1 MFFHFYQ
8 HIPVREDRECAF
20 NLKKRTMGTNIYLRK
35 IVSKEEIEETKRKLK
50 EIADDV
56 KSIDDMRDVISFLQD
71 EYDRYEK
78 EIHICKISYG
88 WKLLFQAN
96 KNLYECTWESMTDY
110 IRRAIDSGEWE
121 MIDEYGDAYSLDDLK
136 EDLEK
141 HKDGF
146 DHDSYAA
153 YMRSKGEYNDQG
165 SIEFISDG
173 LRWSQY
179 DFS

>member
-1 MFFHFYQ
+1 
-8 HIPVREDRECAF
+8 
-20 NLKKRTMGTNIYLRK
+20 MGTNIYLRK

-50 EIADDV
+50 EWADVV
-56 KSIDDMRDVISFLQD
+56 KSIDDLKDVISFLQV
-71 EYDRYEK
+71 ECESHEK
-78 EIHICKISYG
+78 DIHICKISYG

-96 KNLYECTWESMTDY
+96 ENLYECTWESMTDY
-110 IRRAIDSGEWE
+110 IRQAIDSGEWD
-121 MIDEYGDAYSLDDLK
+121 MIDEYGNAYSLDDLK
-136 EDLEK
+136 EDLES

-146 DHDSYAA
+146 DHVSYAA

-173 LRWSQY
+173 LRWSPY

>member
-1 MFFHFYQ
+1 
-8 HIPVREDRECAF
+8 
-20 NLKKRTMGTNIYLRK
+20 MGTNIYLRK
-35 IVSKEEIEETKRKLK
+35 IFSKEEMEETKRKLK
-50 EIADDV
+50 EMADRV
-56 KSIDDMRDVISFLQD
+56 KSIDDMKDVISFLQD
-71 EYDRYEK
+71 ECERQEK

-96 KNLYECTWESMTDY
+96 EHFYECTWESMTDY

-121 MIDEYGDAYSLDDLK
+121 MEDEYGNAYSLDDLK

-146 DHDSYAA
+146 DHDSYVERIRKLGDFPD
-153 YMRSKGEYNDQG
+153 YG

-173 LRWSQY
+173 LRWSHY

>member
-1 MFFHFYQ
+1 M
-8 HIPVREDRECAF
+8 ED
-20 NLKKRTMGTNIYLRK
+20 
-35 IVSKEEIEETKRKLK
+35 TKRKLK
-50 EIADDV
+50 DMADGV

-96 KNLYECTWESMTDY
+96 EHLYECTWKAMTDY
-110 IRRAIDSGEWE
+110 IRQAIDSGEWE
-121 MIDEYGDAYSLDDLK
+121 MIDEYGNAYSLDDLK
-136 EDLEK
+136 EDLDK

-146 DHDSYAA
+146 DHDSYVER
-153 YMRSKGEYNDQG
+153 MRKIGNYPYDCF
-165 SIEFISDG
+165 IEFISDG
-173 LRWSQY
+173 LRWSHY

>member
-1 MFFHFYQ
+1 
-8 HIPVREDRECAF
+8 
-20 NLKKRTMGTNIYLRK
+20 MGTNIYLRK
-35 IVSKEEIEETKRKLK
+35 IVSKEEIEDTKRKLK
-50 EIADDV
+50 YMAENVKIIDDV
-56 KSIDDMRDVISFLQD
+56 RGVIEFLQD

-96 KNLYECTWESMTDY
+96 EHLYECTWKAMTDY
-110 IRRAIDSGEWE
+110 IRQAIDSGEWE
-121 MIDEYGDAYSLDDLK
+121 MIDEYGNAYSLDDLK

-146 DHDSYAA
+146 DHDSYVER
-153 YMRSKGEYNDQG
+153 MRKIGNYPYDCF
-165 SIEFISDG
+165 IEFISDG
-173 LRWSQY
+173 LRWSHY

>member
-1 MFFHFYQ
+1 
-8 HIPVREDRECAF
+8 
-20 NLKKRTMGTNIYLRK
+20 MGTNIYLSK

-50 EIADDV
+50 EMADGV
-56 KSIDDMRDVISFLQD
+56 KSIDDMRDIISFLQV
-71 EYDRYEK
+71 ECDRHEK

-96 KNLYECTWESMTDY
+96 ENLYECTWKAMTDY
-110 IRRAIDSGEWE
+110 IRQAIDSGEWE
-121 MIDEYGDAYSLDDLK
+121 MIDEYGNAYSLDDLK
-136 EDLEK
+136 DDFEK

-146 DHDSYAA
+146 DHDSYVER
-153 YMRSKGEYNDQG
+153 MRKIGEFPNDG

-173 LRWSQY
+173 LRWSYY

>member
-1 MFFHFYQ
+1 
-8 HIPVREDRECAF
+8 
-20 NLKKRTMGTNIYLRK
+20 MGKNIYLRK
-35 IVSKEEIEETKRKLK
+35 IFSKEEMEDTKRKLK
-50 EIADDV
+50 EMADDV
-56 KSIDDMRDVISFLQD
+56 KSIDDLEDVISFLQVECD
-71 EYDRYEK
+71 GHEK

-96 KNLYECTWESMTDY
+96 ENLYECTWKAMTDY
-110 IRRAIDSGEWE
+110 IRRAIDSGYWE

-146 DHDSYAA
+146 DQYSYDA
-153 YMRSKGEYNDQG
+153 YMRMKGEYHDQG
-165 SIEFISDG
+165 CIEFISDG
-173 LRWSQY
+173 LRWSDY